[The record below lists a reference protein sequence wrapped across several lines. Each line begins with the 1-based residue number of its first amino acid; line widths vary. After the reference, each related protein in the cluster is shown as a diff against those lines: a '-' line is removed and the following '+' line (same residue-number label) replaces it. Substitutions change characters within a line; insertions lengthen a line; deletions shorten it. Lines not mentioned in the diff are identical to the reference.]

1 MFKKF
6 DSEVHALDLNK
17 TRSWINAAS
26 ETLNCHKRYQ
36 SLFNRVKTTM
46 IMGDKV
52 SPALRLSISRYRRTF
67 METSHFS
74 EGGVEGGGGGATCD
88 GVSCL
93 VDVEFTPLCFSR
105 LL

>member
-1 MFKKF
+1 
-6 DSEVHALDLNK
+6 
-17 TRSWINAAS
+17 
-26 ETLNCHKRYQ
+26 
-36 SLFNRVKTTM
+36 
-46 IMGDKV
+46 MGDKV

-67 METSHFS
+67 IETSHFS
-74 EGGVEGGGGGATCD
+74 EGGVGGEGATCD

>member
-74 EGGVEGGGGGATCD
+74 EGGVEGGGERSD
-88 GVSCL
+88 LRWSIMSCGCRIYSFVL
-93 VDVEFTPLCFSR
+93 
-105 LL
+105 

>member
-6 DSEVHALDLNK
+6 DSEIHAVLDLNK
-17 TRSWINAAS
+17 TRSWINAAF
-26 ETLNCHKRYQ
+26 ETLNCQKRYQ

-74 EGGVEGGGGGATCD
+74 EGGVGGGGEERLAM
-88 GVSCL
+88 
-93 VDVEFTPLCFSR
+93 EIMSR
-105 LL
+105 GCRIYSFVL

>member
-17 TRSWINAAS
+17 TRSWINAAF
-26 ETLNCHKRYQ
+26 ETLNCQKRYQ

-52 SPALRLSISRYRRTF
+52 SAALSISRYRRTF
-67 METSHFS
+67 MKTSHFS
-74 EGGVEGGGGGATCD
+74 EGGVGGRSD
-88 GVSCL
+88 LRWSIM
-93 VDVEFTPLCFSR
+93 SR
-105 LL
+105 GCRIYSFVL

>member
-26 ETLNCHKRYQ
+26 ETLNCQKRYQ

-52 SPALRLSISRYRRTF
+52 SAALSINRYRRTF
-67 METSHFS
+67 MKTSHFS
-74 EGGVEGGGGGATCD
+74 EGGVGGGGATCD

>member
-17 TRSWINAAS
+17 TRSWINAAF
-26 ETLNCHKRYQ
+26 ETLNWQKRYQ

-52 SPALRLSISRYRRTF
+52 SAALSISRYRRTF
-67 METSHFS
+67 MKTSHFS
-74 EGGVEGGGGGATCD
+74 EGGVGGGEGATCD

-93 VDVEFTPLCFSR
+93 VAVEFTPLCFSR

>member
-36 SLFNRVKTTM
+36 SLFNRVKTTT
-46 IMGDKV
+46 IMGDKP
-52 SPALRLSISRYRRTF
+52 SPTLRLSISRYHRSF
-67 METSHFS
+67 VETSHFS
-74 EGGVEGGGGGATCD
+74 EEGVGGGGATCD